1 MFDPSDSRV
10 VAVLGPTNTGKTYLA
25 IERMLGHHSGMIG
38 FPLRLLARE
47 NYDRVVK
54 IKGAS
59 RVALVT
65 GEEKIVPPG
74 ATYFMCTVE
83 SMPVDRDVDFLAID
97 EIQLCADAER
107 GHIFTDRLLH
117 ARGRNET
124 MFLGAETMRPLMKKL
139 VPDAVFEQ
147 RPRFS
152 KLSYA
157 GEKKITRLPPR
168 SAVVTFSAT
177 DVYAMAELLRRQRGG
192 TAVVLGALSP
202 RTRNA
207 QVGMFEAGEVDYLVA
222 TDAIGMGLNLN
233 LDHVAFARLRKFDG
247 RIPRQLTAAEIG
259 QIAGRAGRHM
269 NDGTFGT
276 TADAGPLPSE
286 LIEVVE
292 THDFEMLRHV
302 VWRNRELDMSSP
314 KALQKSL
321 QQRPPLPEMLRVRD
335 SEDLAALIS
344 LSQDKEVLE
353 LATNPA
359 AMRLLWDVCQVPDFR
374 KILSDHHS
382 RLLGRIFKYLAADG
396 ARLPDDWVAA
406 QIARID
412 RIDGDIDSLVSRIA
426 DIRTWTYISH
436 RGDWLED
443 AAGWQQKA
451 RAIEDRLSDA
461 LHERLTQRFVDKR
474 AMVLARR
481 NEGVEPLATIVA
493 SGEVMIE
500 GESLGRLRGFRFDLD
515 AAVSPD
521 HARASL
527 AAVRD
532 VLAGEIPQRIV
543 KFEQDNDGS
552 FLLDREGKLTWRGA
566 EVGRIT
572 AGETVLAPS
581 VEIAASDYLDGP
593 GRERLRQRLV
603 AWLNRH
609 LRAQLKP
616 LFGLNA
622 PELSGSARGVA
633 YQMIEALGLIP
644 RHAVARQISA
654 LSKADRKVLAELGVR
669 IGRESIFMP
678 ALLNPKTAGLR
689 SVLWATFAGLPVA
702 DLAGPGYEAPA
713 PQADAAPQGDSGSE
727 PEAGTRANSE
737 PEEVSEPEA
746 TSEALAASET
756 PADSALEVAQESAA
770 EMPADAAAD
779 SSADPILADPVEAV
793 PISADPA
800 SDAAGDD
807 AAAAGEAPASGE
819 AIAAEAAADQTAE
832 KEAAQPSKSAPAVRK
847 EPDFGLPHDGMLARS
862 DKRSGRFFQAIG
874 YRRFANRSGDAVL
887 IKADALERVSNEAHK
902 LAKEGAFALT
912 QGLRSRGKC
921 GDALLEILLP
931 AIRFQRSRSEDGA
944 LAFVRKS
951 RKTETRNAGGP
962 DGRPDGRSEGKS
974 DARPD
979 GKRRGRGK
987 PRSESP
993 APAGEVA
1000 AAAMGADGTG
1010 SGDAKASRR
1019 NRGGRSRTQ
1028 KFDSQK
1034 SGNQNAAHKKSAQS
1048 NSGQTKSGQA
1058 KSGHK
1063 TAGNTRRSK
1072 PADRMDPDSP
1082 FAVLRNMSFSK

>member
-1 MFDPSDSRV
+1 MFHRSDSRV

-54 IKGAS
+54 IKGAAK
-59 RVALVT
+59 VALVT

-83 SMPVDRDVDFLAID
+83 SMPVDRPVDFLAID
-97 EIQLCADAER
+97 EIQLCADGER

-139 VPDAVFEQ
+139 VPDAEFET

-168 SAVVTFSAT
+168 SAVVAFSAT
-177 DVYAMAELLRRQRGG
+177 EVYGMAELLRRQRGG

-233 LDHVAFARLRKFDG
+233 LDHVAFAKLRKFDG
-247 RIPRQLTAAEIG
+247 RIPRNLTAAEIG

-276 TADAGPLPSE
+276 TADAGPLPAE

-292 THDFEMLRHV
+292 SHAFETLRHV
-302 VWRNRELDMSSP
+302 FWRNRELDMSSP

-321 QQRPPLPEMLRVRD
+321 QQRPPMAEMLRVRD

-344 LSQDKEVLE
+344 LSQDKEVLD
-353 LATNPA
+353 LACNPA

-436 RGDWLED
+436 RSDWLED
-443 AAGWQQKA
+443 ATGWQQKA
-451 RAIEDRLSDA
+451 RGIEDRLSDA

-474 AMVLARR
+474 AMILARR

-493 SGEVMIE
+493 SGEVMVE
-500 GESLGRLRGFRFDLD
+500 GESLGRLKGFRFDLD
-515 AAVSPD
+515 EAVSPD

-527 AAVRD
+527 ATVRAV
-532 VLAGEIPQRIV
+532 LTTEIPQRIL

-552 FLLDREGKLTWRGA
+552 FLLDRAGNLTWRGA

-572 AGETVLAPS
+572 AGETVLTPN
-581 VEIAASDYLDGP
+581 VEVAASDYVDGP

-622 PELSGSARGVA
+622 PELSGAARGVA
-633 YQMIEALGLIP
+633 YQLIEALGLIP
-644 RHAVARQISA
+644 RHAVARQIA
-654 LSKADRKVLAELGVR
+654 DLSKPDRKTLGDLGVR
-669 IGRESIFMP
+669 IGRESVFLP
-678 ALLNPKTAGLR
+678 SLLNPKTAGLR
-689 SVLWATFAGLPVA
+689 GVLWATFTNAAIDELKGPV
-702 DLAGPGYEAPA
+702 YEIPVPVKEAA
-713 PQADAAPQGDSGSE
+713 SQETAATNDAAAKDS
-727 PEAGTRANSE
+727 
-737 PEEVSEPEA
+737 VSEDPIPQEPTA
-746 TSEALAASET
+746 ET
-756 PADSALEVAQESAA
+756 PAAEQSAAQEPQVEGTVAEAGAEVSQAVATEVAAQAEEAPQTPEQESAKT
-770 EMPADAAAD
+770 
-779 SSADPILADPVEAV
+779 
-793 PISADPA
+793 
-800 SDAAGDD
+800 
-807 AAAAGEAPASGE
+807 
-819 AIAAEAAADQTAE
+819 AAE
-832 KEAAQPSKSAPAVRK
+832 PAPRK
-847 EPDFGLPHDGMLARS
+847 EPDFNLPADGRLARN
-862 DKRSGRFFQAIG
+862 DRRSGRFFQAIG
-874 YRRFANRSGDAVL
+874 FRRFAKRSGEAVVM
-887 IKADALERVSNEAHK
+887 KADALERVSNEAHK
-902 LAKEGAFALT
+902 LAKAGPFAIT
-912 QGLRSRGKC
+912 DGLKSRGKC
-921 GDALLEILLP
+921 DDALLEILLP
-931 AIRFQRSRSEDGA
+931 AIRFQSSRNEDGSVTYIRRPRKPAGARDGSQKGAKTAAEGTAGDSGRDTAAEIAKGKPPRRQKNAGQRSGREKPGGETSGSEKSARQRSRNGKPGA
-944 LAFVRKS
+944 QNQAHKNTGQ
-951 RKTETRNAGGP
+951 KNAGNKRNA
-962 DGRPDGRSEGKS
+962 
-974 DARPD
+974 
-979 GKRRGRGK
+979 
-987 PRSESP
+987 
-993 APAGEVA
+993 
-1000 AAAMGADGTG
+1000 
-1010 SGDAKASRR
+1010 
-1019 NRGGRSRTQ
+1019 
-1028 KFDSQK
+1028 
-1034 SGNQNAAHKKSAQS
+1034 KSA
-1048 NSGQTKSGQA
+1048 A
-1058 KSGHK
+1058 
-1063 TAGNTRRSK
+1063 RI
-1072 PADRMDPDSP
+1072 DPDSP

>member
-54 IKGAS
+54 IKGAG

-74 ATYFMCTVE
+74 ATYFLCTVE
-83 SMPVDRDVDFLAID
+83 SMPVDRPVDFLAVD

-139 VPDAVFEQ
+139 VPDAEFQ
-147 RPRFS
+147 TRPRFS

-157 GEKKITRLPPR
+157 GEKKITRLPLR
-168 SAVVTFSAT
+168 SAVVAFSAT
-177 DVYAMAELLRRQRGG
+177 EVYGMAELLRRQRGG

-247 RIPRQLTAAEIG
+247 RVPRQLTAAEVG

-276 TADAGPLPSE
+276 TADAGPLPAE
-286 LIEVVE
+286 MIEVVE

-302 VWRNRELDMSSP
+302 FWRNRTLDMSSP

-321 QQRPPLPEMLRVRD
+321 QERPPMAEMFRVRD

-344 LSQDKEVLE
+344 ISQDQEVLD
-353 LATNPA
+353 LASHPA
-359 AMRLLWDVCQVPDFR
+359 AVRLLWDVCQVPDFR

-382 RLLGRIFKYLAADG
+382 RLLSRIFKYLASDSAC
-396 ARLPDDWVAA
+396 LPDDWVAA

-443 AAGWQQKA
+443 AAEWQQKA
-451 RAIEDRLSDA
+451 RSIEDRLSDA
-461 LHERLTQRFVDKR
+461 LHERLTQRFVDRR

-493 SGEVMIE
+493 SGEVLVE

-515 AAVSPD
+515 EAVSPD

-527 AAVRD
+527 AAVRG
-532 VLAGEIPQRIV
+532 VLATEIPQRIL

-552 FLLDREGKLTWRGA
+552 FLLDRQGDLTWRGA

-572 AGETVLAPS
+572 AGETIITPG
-581 VEIAASDYLDGP
+581 VEIATSDYLDGP
-593 GRERLRQRLV
+593 GRERLRQRLS
-603 AWLNRH
+603 AWLSRH

-616 LFGLNA
+616 LFGLDSTD
-622 PELSGSARGVA
+622 LSGSARGVA

-644 RHAVARQISA
+644 RHAVARQIA
-654 LSKADRKVLAELGVR
+654 DLSKADRKVLAELGVR

-678 ALLNPKTAGLR
+678 ALLNPKTAVLR
-689 SVLWATFAGLPVA
+689 SVLWATFAGVQVA
-702 DLAGPGYEAPA
+702 DLRGPGYEPPAVPEPEAPA
-713 PQADAAPQGDSGSE
+713 GTTSELLADAAPVASEVETISADGSAIVAG
-727 PEAGTRANSE
+727 EAASDD
-737 PEEVSEPEA
+737 A
-746 TSEALAASET
+746 TSETPSAPAAA
-756 PADSALEVAQESAA
+756 PAVSAA
-770 EMPADAAAD
+770 GVETDADADNDTGTAGAATSEDTLAKGERDAAALVVK
-779 SSADPILADPVEAV
+779 PE
-793 PISADPA
+793 
-800 SDAAGDD
+800 
-807 AAAAGEAPASGE
+807 
-819 AIAAEAAADQTAE
+819 TA
-832 KEAAQPSKSAPAVRK
+832 QRK
-847 EPDFGLPHDGMLARS
+847 EPDFGLPHDGLLSRA

-887 IKADALERVSNEAHK
+887 IKADAVERVSNEAHK
-902 LAKEGAFALT
+902 LAKDGAFALT
-912 QGLRSRGKC
+912 DGLRSRGKC
-921 GDALLEILLP
+921 SDAVLEILLP
-931 AIRFQRSRSEDGA
+931 AIRFQRSRAEDGT
-944 LAFVRKS
+944 LAFVRRS
-951 RKTETRNAGGP
+951 RKTGARDAGGP
-962 DGRPDGRSEGKS
+962 EGKPERPRRGKGKGKGKVQAESAGKTPQADVGTAAGDDPGAARAKPPRKNRDGRAQAGNRKNAGDKPGRNS
-974 DARPD
+974 
-979 GKRRGRGK
+979 
-987 PRSESP
+987 SP
-993 APAGEVA
+993 
-1000 AAAMGADGTG
+1000 
-1010 SGDAKASRR
+1010 
-1019 NRGGRSRTQ
+1019 Q
-1028 KFDSQK
+1028 K
-1034 SGNQNAAHKKSAQS
+1034 NM
-1048 NSGQTKSGQA
+1048 
-1058 KSGHK
+1058 GHK
-1063 TAGNTRRSK
+1063 RRSK
-1072 PADRMDPDSP
+1072 PAERMDPDSP
-1082 FAVLRNMSFSK
+1082 FAVLRNLSFNK

>member
-1 MFDPSDSRV
+1 MFDRSDSRV

-59 RVALVT
+59 KVALVT

-74 ATYFMCTVE
+74 ASYFMCTVE
-83 SMPVDRDVDFLAID
+83 SMPVDRAVDFLAID

-107 GHIFTDRLLH
+107 GHVFTDRLLH

-124 MFLGAETMRPLMKKL
+124 MFLGAESMRPLVKKL
-139 VPDAVFEQ
+139 VPEAVFEQ

-233 LDHVAFARLRKFDG
+233 LDHVAFAKLRKFDG

-276 TADAGPLPSE
+276 TADAGSLPPE

-302 VWRNRELDMSSP
+302 VWRNRALDMSSP
-314 KALQKSL
+314 RALQKSL
-321 QQRPPLPEMLRVRD
+321 QQRPPMPEMLRVRD
-335 SEDLAALIS
+335 AEDLAALIS
-344 LSQDKEVLE
+344 LGQDEEVVD
-353 LATNPA
+353 LARNPA

-382 RLLGRIFKYLAADG
+382 RLLGRIFKYLASDG

-406 QIARID
+406 QIVRID

-481 NEGVEPLATIVA
+481 NEGVKPLATIVA
-493 SGEVMIE
+493 SGEVMVE

-515 AAVSPD
+515 EAVSPD

-532 VLAGEIPQRIV
+532 VLATEIPQRIL

-552 FLLDREGKLTWRGA
+552 FLLDREGNLTWRGA
-566 EVGRIT
+566 DVGRIT
-572 AGETVLAPS
+572 AGETVLTPS
-581 VEIAASDYLDGP
+581 VEVESSDYLDGP

-616 LFGLNA
+616 LFGLDTS
-622 PELSGSARGVA
+622 ELSGAARGVA

-644 RHAVARQISA
+644 RHAVARQIADLSKTDRKA
-654 LSKADRKVLAELGVR
+654 LSDLGVR

-689 SVLWATFAGLPVA
+689 AVLWGTFAGVAMA
-702 DLAGPGYEAPA
+702 DLKGPPLKLPESPEVAVTP
-713 PQADAAPQGDSGSE
+713 DAAVVEEQ
-727 PEAGTRANSE
+727 A
-737 PEEVSEPEA
+737 PEES
-746 TSEALAASET
+746 
-756 PADSALEVAQESAA
+756 
-770 EMPADAAAD
+770 
-779 SSADPILADPVEAV
+779 
-793 PISADPA
+793 
-800 SDAAGDD
+800 
-807 AAAAGEAPASGE
+807 
-819 AIAAEAAADQTAE
+819 AE
-832 KEAAQPSKSAPAVRK
+832 KEAAPVKEAAQVADEAVAAIPSEAVSEAPVPEETVAEVSVEADAASDATPVATPEPAPRK
-847 EPDFGLPHDGMLARS
+847 DADFNLPADGMLSRGDRRS
-862 DKRSGRFFQAIG
+862 ARFFQAIG
-874 YRRFANRSGDAVL
+874 YRRFANRAGDAVL
-887 IKADALERVSNEAHK
+887 MKADALERVSNEAHK
-902 LAKEGAFALT
+902 LVKEGAFTLT
-912 QGLRSRGKC
+912 DGLKSRGKC
-921 GDALLEILLP
+921 DEAVLEILLP
-931 AIRFQRSRSEDGA
+931 AIRFQSSRTEDGTVS
-944 LAFVRKS
+944 FVRRT
-951 RKTETRNAGGP
+951 RKP
-962 DGRPDGRSEGKS
+962 DAAKEGKAEGKS
-974 DARPD
+974 S
-979 GKRRGRGK
+979 RRGAGK
-987 PRSESP
+987 AQSKSTVASHSAEGE
-993 APAGEVA
+993 AGEVR
-1000 AAAMGADGTG
+1000 
-1010 SGDAKASRR
+1010 AKPSRR
-1019 NRGGRSRTQ
+1019 NRGGP
-1028 KFDSQK
+1028 SQSENRK
-1034 SGNQNAAHKKSAQS
+1034 SSANKSAPNKSSGNNAGSKRSA
-1048 NSGQTKSGQA
+1048 
-1058 KSGHK
+1058 
-1063 TAGNTRRSK
+1063 K
-1072 PADRMDPDSP
+1072 PARMDPDSP

>member
-1 MFDPSDSRV
+1 MFERSDSRV

-74 ATYFMCTVE
+74 ASYFMCTVE
-83 SMPVDRDVDFLAID
+83 SMPVDRAVDFLAID

-124 MFLGAETMRPLMKKL
+124 MFLGAESMRPLVKKL

-233 LDHVAFARLRKFDG
+233 LDHVAFAKLRKFDG

-276 TADAGPLPSE
+276 TAGAGPLPPE

-292 THDFEMLRHV
+292 THSFEMLRHV
-302 VWRNRELDMSSP
+302 VWRNRELDMSGP

-321 QQRPPLPEMLRVRD
+321 QQRPPMPEMLRVRD
-335 SEDLAALIS
+335 SEDLAALTS
-344 LSQDKEVLE
+344 LSQDKEVLD
-353 LATNPA
+353 LARNPA

-382 RLLGRIFKYLAADG
+382 RLLGRMFKYLAADG

-406 QIARID
+406 QISRID
-412 RIDGDIDSLVSRIA
+412 RTDGDIDSLVSRIA

-481 NEGVEPLATIVA
+481 NEGEKPLATIVA
-493 SGEVMIE
+493 SGEVMVE

-515 AAVSPD
+515 EAVSPD

-532 VLAGEIPQRIV
+532 VLVTEIPQRIL

-552 FLLDREGKLTWRGA
+552 FLLDREGNLTWRGA

-572 AGETVLAPS
+572 AGETVLAPN
-581 VEIAASDYLDGP
+581 VEVGSSDYLDGP

-616 LFGLNA
+616 LFGLDG
-622 PELSGSARGVA
+622 PELSGAARGVA

-644 RHAVARQISA
+644 RHAVARQIADLSKTDRKA
-654 LSKADRKVLAELGVR
+654 LSDLGVR

-689 SVLWATFAGLPVA
+689 AVLWGTFAGVAMA
-702 DLAGPGYEAPA
+702 DLKGPVLEVPA
-713 PQADAAPQGDSGSE
+713 VSE
-727 PEAGTRANSE
+727 VPEAVG
-737 PEEVSEPEA
+737 
-746 TSEALAASET
+746 
-756 PADSALEVAQESAA
+756 VARE
-770 EMPADAAAD
+770 
-779 SSADPILADPVEAV
+779 
-793 PISADPA
+793 
-800 SDAAGDD
+800 
-807 AAAAGEAPASGE
+807 
-819 AIAAEAAADQTAE
+819 AEAAASKEPAPQEPVIESAAVAVTENATAE
-832 KEAAQPSKSAPAVRK
+832 ALQAASEGSATEETVTEVSVSAEAALDAAPAPAPAPRK
-847 EPDFGLPHDGMLARS
+847 DVDFNLPEDGLLARG
-862 DKRSGRFFQAIG
+862 DKRSARFFQAIG
-874 YRRFANRSGDAVL
+874 FRRFANRSGDAVL

-902 LAKEGAFALT
+902 LVKEGAFAIT
-912 QGLRSRGKC
+912 DGLKSRGKC
-921 GDALLEILLP
+921 GEAVLEILLP
-931 AIRFQRSRSEDGA
+931 AIRFQSSRGEDGT
-944 LAFVRKS
+944 LNFVRRT
-951 RKTETRNAGGP
+951 RKPEA
-962 DGRPDGRSEGKS
+962 SKEGK
-974 DARPD
+974 AERKP
-979 GKRRGRGK
+979 GRRETGK
-987 PRSESP
+987 PRSKSP
-993 APAGEVA
+993 AGAATAPSAEGESQNAG
-1000 AAAMGADGTG
+1000 T
-1010 SGDAKASRR
+1010 KPSRR
-1019 NRGGRSRTQ
+1019 SRDTQSQSGNRKAGANKPAHS
-1028 KFDSQK
+1028 K
-1034 SGNQNAAHKKSAQS
+1034 SGNN
-1048 NSGQTKSGQA
+1048 N
-1058 KSGHK
+1058 
-1063 TAGNTRRSK
+1063 AGNKRSAK
-1072 PADRMDPDSP
+1072 PAARMDPDSP

>member
-1 MFDPSDSRV
+1 MFHRSDSRV

-54 IKGAS
+54 IKGAAK
-59 RVALVT
+59 VALVT

-74 ATYFMCTVE
+74 ATYFLCTVE
-83 SMPVDRDVDFLAID
+83 SMPVDRPVDFLAID
-97 EIQLCADAER
+97 EIQLCADGER

-139 VPDAVFEQ
+139 VPDAEFET

-168 SAVVTFSAT
+168 SAVVAFSAT
-177 DVYAMAELLRRQRGG
+177 EVYGMAELLRRQRGG

-247 RIPRQLTAAEIG
+247 RIPRNLTAAEIG

-276 TADAGPLPSE
+276 TADAGPLPAE

-292 THDFEMLRHV
+292 THEFETLRHV

-344 LSQDKEVLE
+344 LSQDKEVLD
-353 LATNPA
+353 LAGNPA

-406 QIARID
+406 QISRID

-436 RGDWLED
+436 RSDWLED

-451 RAIEDRLSDA
+451 RGIEDRLSDA

-481 NEGVEPLATIVA
+481 KEGVEPLATIVA
-493 SGEVMIE
+493 SGEVMVE
-500 GESLGRLRGFRFDLD
+500 GESLGRLKGFRFDLD
-515 AAVSPD
+515 EAVSPD

-527 AAVRD
+527 AAVRA
-532 VLAGEIPQRIV
+532 VLTTEIPQRIL

-552 FLLDREGKLTWRGA
+552 FLLDRAGNLTWRGA

-572 AGETVLAPS
+572 AGETVLTPN
-581 VEIAASDYLDGP
+581 VEVAASDYLDGP
-593 GRERLRQRLV
+593 GRERLRLRLV

-616 LFGLNA
+616 LFGLDT

-633 YQMIEALGLIP
+633 YQLIEALGLIP
-644 RHAVARQISA
+644 RHAVARQIA
-654 LSKADRKVLAELGVR
+654 DLSKADRKSLGDLGVR
-669 IGRESIFMP
+669 IGRESVFLP

-689 SVLWATFAGLPVA
+689 GVLWATFANTAVGDLKGPVYEVPEPTKE
-702 DLAGPGYEAPA
+702 AGPQE
-713 PQADAAPQGDSGSE
+713 AAPKGPMKPPPKPPTKLLRQKLLRKRPMLSNPAHRTPRRMSPWPKLKQAFLKLRPPRPHPRLNPRLNPRRKKQPRHQNRKAQRSHGRSLRPRRGKSRISICRRTDGW
-727 PEAGTRANSE
+727 RATTGARA
-737 PEEVSEPEA
+737 VSFRPSA
-746 TSEALAASET
+746 SAAS
-756 PADSALEVAQESAA
+756 PSVQG
-770 EMPADAAAD
+770 
-779 SSADPILADPVEAV
+779 EAV
-793 PISADPA
+793 
-800 SDAAGDD
+800 
-807 AAAAGEAPASGE
+807 
-819 AIAAEAAADQTAE
+819 
-832 KEAAQPSKSAPAVRK
+832 
-847 EPDFGLPHDGMLARS
+847 LM
-862 DKRSGRFFQAIG
+862 
-874 YRRFANRSGDAVL
+874 
-887 IKADALERVSNEAHK
+887 KADALERVSNEAHK
-902 LAKEGAFALT
+902 LAKAGPFAIT
-912 QGLRSRGKC
+912 DGIEIARQVRRRPA
-921 GDALLEILLP
+921 GDPAAGDPLSKLP
-931 AIRFQRSRSEDGA
+931 ERRR
-944 LAFVRKS
+944 VRHLHPAPPQ
-951 RKTETRNAGGP
+951 TR
-962 DGRPDGRSEGKS
+962 RRE
-974 DARPD
+974 
-979 GKRRGRGK
+979 RRGSKGYSVR
-987 PRSESP
+987 
-993 APAGEVA
+993 
-1000 AAAMGADGTG
+1000 
-1010 SGDAKASRR
+1010 SRR
-1019 NRGGRSRTQ
+1019 NR
-1028 KFDSQK
+1028 
-1034 SGNQNAAHKKSAQS
+1034 
-1048 NSGQTKSGQA
+1048 
-1058 KSGHK
+1058 
-1063 TAGNTRRSK
+1063 
-1072 PADRMDPDSP
+1072 
-1082 FAVLRNMSFSK
+1082 

>member
-1 MFDPSDSRV
+1 MGS
-10 VAVLGPTNTGKTYLA
+10 TNTGKTYLA

-54 IKGAS
+54 IKGAAK
-59 RVALVT
+59 VALVT

-74 ATYFMCTVE
+74 AVYFMCTVE
-83 SMPVDRDVDFLAID
+83 SMPVDRAVDFLAID
-97 EIQLCADAER
+97 EIQLCADSER

-124 MFLGAETMRPLMKKL
+124 MFLGAESMRPLVKKL
-139 VPDAVFEQ
+139 VPDAEFEQ

-168 SAVVTFSAT
+168 SAVVAFSAT
-177 DVYAMAELLRRQRGG
+177 EVYGMAELLRRQRGG

-233 LDHVAFARLRKFDG
+233 LDHVAFAKLRKFDG
-247 RIPRQLTAAEIG
+247 RNPRRLTAAEIG

-276 TADAGPLPSE
+276 TADAGPLPA
-286 LIEVVE
+286 EVVE
-292 THDFEMLRHV
+292 VVESHNFDMLRHV
-302 VWRNRELDMSSP
+302 FWRSRDLDMSNPS
-314 KALQKSL
+314 ALQKSL
-321 QQRPPLPEMLRVRD
+321 QQRPPLSEMLRVRD

-353 LATNPA
+353 RANNPA

-382 RLLGRIFKYLAADG
+382 RLLGRLFKYLASDE
-396 ARLPDDWVAA
+396 ARLPDDWVAG
-406 QIARID
+406 QISRID

-443 AAGWQQKA
+443 AASWQQKA

-461 LHERLTQRFVDKR
+461 LHERLTQRFVDKK

-481 NEGVEPLATIVA
+481 KEGERPLAAIVA
-493 SGEVMIE
+493 SGEVMVE

-515 AAVSPD
+515 EAVSPD

-532 VLAGEIPQRIV
+532 VLATEIPQRIL

-552 FLLDREGKLTWRGA
+552 FLLDRDGNLTWRGA
-566 EVGRIT
+566 GVGRIA
-572 AGETVLAPS
+572 AGETILTPNVEVAPS
-581 VEIAASDYLDGP
+581 EYLDGP

-603 AWLNRH
+603 AWLTRH

-616 LFGLNA
+616 LFGLDGS
-622 PELSGSARGVA
+622 ELSGSARGVA

-644 RHAVARQISA
+644 RHAVARQIA
-654 LSKADRKVLAELGVR
+654 DLSKADRKALSDLGVR

-689 SVLWATFAGLPVA
+689 AVLWGTFAGVAMADLKGLPLLKTPAEPEVVAAKESVTEEPASEKPNEEYLAAAVTESTAAESSEGAPEEPVA
-702 DLAGPGYEAPA
+702 ELSVSGGDLAKPETESAPA
-713 PQADAAPQGDSGSE
+713 PS
-727 PEAGTRANSE
+727 
-737 PEEVSEPEA
+737 
-746 TSEALAASET
+746 
-756 PADSALEVAQESAA
+756 
-770 EMPADAAAD
+770 
-779 SSADPILADPVEAV
+779 
-793 PISADPA
+793 
-800 SDAAGDD
+800 
-807 AAAAGEAPASGE
+807 
-819 AIAAEAAADQTAE
+819 
-832 KEAAQPSKSAPAVRK
+832 KEAEFNLP
-847 EPDFGLPHDGMLARS
+847 EDGLLARG
-862 DKRSGRFFQAIG
+862 DRRSARFFQAIG
-874 YRRFANRSGDAVL
+874 FRRFANRSGDAVL
-887 IKADALERVSNEAHK
+887 MKADALERVSNEAHK
-902 LAKEGAFALT
+902 LAKEGAFAIT
-912 QGLRSRGKC
+912 DGLKSRGKC
-921 GDALLEILLP
+921 GNALLEILLP
-931 AIRFQRSRSEDGA
+931 AIRFQSRRVEDGTVTFVRRSRKPEIG
-944 LAFVRKS
+944 KEGE
-951 RKTETRNAGGP
+951 TE
-962 DGRPDGRSEGKS
+962 GRPGRRSTGTPQSKALSGAVAVQTTEGENANSRRAHKSKSEG
-974 DARPD
+974 A
-979 GKRRGRGK
+979 GAK
-987 PRSESP
+987 PP
-993 APAGEVA
+993 G
-1000 AAAMGADGTG
+1000 
-1010 SGDAKASRR
+1010 R
-1019 NRGGRSRTQ
+1019 NRGAKSQSGSRKPGANKSTHT
-1028 KFDSQK
+1028 K
-1034 SGNQNAAHKKSAQS
+1034 SGNS
-1048 NSGQTKSGQA
+1048 N
-1058 KSGHK
+1058 
-1063 TAGNTRRSK
+1063 AGNKRSSK
-1072 PADRMDPDSP
+1072 PAARMDPDSP

>member
-54 IKGAS
+54 IKGAA

-65 GEEKIVPPG
+65 GEEKIVPRG
-74 ATYFMCTVE
+74 AIYFLCTVE
-83 SMPVDRDVDFLAID
+83 SMPVDRPVDFLAID

-139 VPDAVFEQ
+139 VPDAEFQ
-147 RPRFS
+147 TRPRFS
-152 KLSYA
+152 RLSYA

-168 SAVVTFSAT
+168 SAVVAFSAT
-177 DVYAMAELLRRQRGG
+177 EVYGMAELLRRQRGG

-247 RIPRQLTAAEIG
+247 RVPRQLTAAEVG

-276 TADAGPLPSE
+276 TADAGPLPAE
-286 LIEVVE
+286 MIEVVE

-302 VWRNRELDMSSP
+302 VWRNRQLNMSSP

-344 LSQDKEVLE
+344 LSQDQEVLE
-353 LATNPA
+353 RATDPA

-382 RLLGRIFKYLAADG
+382 RLLGRIFKYLASDA
-396 ARLPDDWVAA
+396 ACLPEDWVAA

-461 LHERLTQRFVDKR
+461 LHERLTQRFVDRR

-500 GESLGRLRGFRFDLD
+500 GEALGRLRGFRFDLD
-515 AAVSPD
+515 ESVSPD

-527 AAVRD
+527 AAVRG
-532 VLAGEIPQRIV
+532 VLATEIPQRIV

-552 FLLDREGKLTWRGA
+552 FLLDRQGNLTWRGA
-566 EVGRIT
+566 EVGRIA
-572 AGETVLAPS
+572 AGETIVTPN

-593 GRERLRQRLV
+593 GRERLRQRLT
-603 AWLNRH
+603 AWLSRH

-616 LFGLNA
+616 LFGLDSSD
-622 PELSGSARGVA
+622 LSGSARGVA

-644 RHAVARQISA
+644 RHAVARQIA
-654 LSKADRKVLAELGVR
+654 DLSKADRKVLADLGVR

-689 SVLWATFAGLPVA
+689 SVLWATFAGVPVA
-702 DLAGPGYEAPA
+702 DLKGPGYAPPPISEPEPSA
-713 PQADAAPQGDSGSE
+713 VTDSEPPADAAPAASGAEAASADA
-727 PEAGTRANSE
+727 PEAVSGEAAAPQE
-737 PEEVSEPEA
+737 AVSEAPVA
-746 TSEALAASET
+746 PAVAPAA
-756 PADSALEVAQESAA
+756 PVVL
-770 EMPADAAAD
+770 
-779 SSADPILADPVEAV
+779 ADPIEAREGSSEDS
-793 PISADPA
+793 PAKDEKDPA
-800 SDAAGDD
+800 AVAVKS
-807 AAAAGEAPASGE
+807 E
-819 AIAAEAAADQTAE
+819 
-832 KEAAQPSKSAPAVRK
+832 SAPRP
-847 EPDFGLPHDGMLARS
+847 EPDFGLPHDGLLSRS

-912 QGLRSRGKC
+912 DGLRSRGNC
-921 GDALLEILLP
+921 GDAVLEILLP
-931 AIRFQRSRSEDGA
+931 AIRFQRSRAEDGA
-944 LAFVRKS
+944 LAFVRRS
-951 RKTETRNAGGP
+951 RKTGARDAGGP
-962 DGRPDGRSEGKS
+962 EGKPERARRGKGRAQPESAGKTAQADAGAVVEDDSGAARTRTKPPRKSRDGRP
-974 DARPD
+974 
-979 GKRRGRGK
+979 
-987 PRSESP
+987 
-993 APAGEVA
+993 
-1000 AAAMGADGTG
+1000 
-1010 SGDAKASRR
+1010 
-1019 NRGGRSRTQ
+1019 Q
-1028 KFDSQK
+1028 
-1034 SGNQNAAHKKSAQS
+1034 SGNRKNAGDKSAR
-1048 NSGQTKSGQA
+1048 KSSPQKNMGG
-1058 KSGHK
+1058 K
-1063 TAGNTRRSK
+1063 RRSK
-1072 PADRMDPDSP
+1072 PEDRMDPDSP
-1082 FAVLRNMSFSK
+1082 FAVLRNMSFNK

>member
-1 MFDPSDSRV
+1 MFDRSDSRV

-54 IKGAS
+54 IKGAAK
-59 RVALVT
+59 VALVT

-83 SMPVDRDVDFLAID
+83 SMPVGREVDFLAID

-117 ARGRNET
+117 ARGRHET
-124 MFLGAETMRPLMKKL
+124 MFLGAESMRPLVKKL
-139 VPDAVFEQ
+139 VPGAVFEQ

-233 LDHVAFARLRKFDG
+233 LDHVAFAKLRKFDG
-247 RIPRQLTAAEIG
+247 RVPRQLTAAEIG

-276 TADAGPLPSE
+276 TADAGSLPPE
-286 LIEVVE
+286 LVEVVE
-292 THDFEMLRHV
+292 THNFEMLHHV
-302 VWRNRELDMSSP
+302 VWRNRDLDMSSP

-344 LSQDKEVLE
+344 LSQDQEVLD
-353 LATNPA
+353 LAGNPA

-443 AAGWQQKA
+443 AAEWQQKA
-451 RAIEDRLSDA
+451 GAIEDRLSDA

-481 NEGVEPLATIVA
+481 NEGVKPLATIVA
-493 SGEVMIE
+493 SGEVMVE

-515 AAVSPD
+515 EAVSPD

-532 VLAGEIPQRIV
+532 VLATEIPQRIL

-552 FLLDREGKLTWRGA
+552 FLLDREGNLTWRGA
-566 EVGRIT
+566 EVGRIS
-572 AGETVLAPS
+572 AGETVLTPS
-581 VEIAASDYLDGP
+581 VEVASSDYVDGP

-616 LFGLNA
+616 LFGLDG

-644 RHAVARQISA
+644 RHAVVRQIADLSKVDRKA
-654 LSKADRKVLAELGVR
+654 LSDLGVR

-689 SVLWATFAGLPVA
+689 AVLWGTFAGVAMA
-702 DLAGPGYEAPA
+702 DLKGPALKAPDAPGEPEAAIAEKVTPEETVTESEIAAGPESAAVETSEGAPEEPAADTAVSAQEAPA
-713 PQADAAPQGDSGSE
+713 AAPE
-727 PEAGTRANSE
+727 
-737 PEEVSEPEA
+737 
-746 TSEALAASET
+746 AAS
-756 PADSALEVAQESAA
+756 VATA
-770 EMPADAAAD
+770 EP
-779 SSADPILADPVEAV
+779 
-793 PISADPA
+793 
-800 SDAAGDD
+800 
-807 AAAAGEAPASGE
+807 APAPR
-819 AIAAEAAADQTAE
+819 
-832 KEAAQPSKSAPAVRK
+832 KEA
-847 EPDFGLPHDGMLARS
+847 DFNLPEDGLLARG
-862 DKRSGRFFQAIG
+862 DRRSARFFQAVG

-887 IKADALERVSNEAHK
+887 MKADALERVSNEAHK
-902 LAKEGAFALT
+902 LVKEGAFAIT
-912 QGLRSRGKC
+912 DGLKSRGKC
-921 GDALLEILLP
+921 GDAVLQILLP
-931 AIRFQRSRSEDGA
+931 AIRFESSRAEDGSV
-944 LAFVRKS
+944 AFVRRT
-951 RKTETRNAGGP
+951 RKPEAPKEGKG
-962 DGRPDGRSEGKS
+962 EGKS
-974 DARPD
+974 
-979 GKRRGRGK
+979 GRRGAEKAQSK
-987 PRSESP
+987 PPSD
-993 APAGEVA
+993 A
-1000 AAAMGADGTG
+1000 AAAQSVEGESEGAGT
-1010 SGDAKASRR
+1010 KPSRR
-1019 NRGGRSRTQ
+1019 SRGAQ
-1028 KFDSQK
+1028 SQ
-1034 SGNQNAAHKKSAQS
+1034 SGNRKPGANKPAL
-1048 NSGQTKSGQA
+1048 N
-1058 KSGHK
+1058 K
-1063 TAGNTRRSK
+1063 TGNNNAGNKRSSK
-1072 PADRMDPDSP
+1072 PAARMDPDSP

>member
-1 MFDPSDSRV
+1 MFDRSDSRV

-59 RVALVT
+59 KVALVT

-74 ATYFMCTVE
+74 ASYFMCTVE
-83 SMPVDRDVDFLAID
+83 SMPVDRAVDFLAID

-107 GHIFTDRLLH
+107 GHVFTDRLLH

-124 MFLGAETMRPLMKKL
+124 MFLGAESMRPLVKKL
-139 VPDAVFEQ
+139 VPEAVFEQ

-233 LDHVAFARLRKFDG
+233 LDHVAFAKLRKFDG

-276 TADAGPLPSE
+276 TADAGSLPPE

-302 VWRNRELDMSSP
+302 VWRNRALDMSSP

-321 QQRPPLPEMLRVRD
+321 QQRPPMPEMLRVRD
-335 SEDLAALIS
+335 AEDLAALIS
-344 LSQDKEVLE
+344 LGQDAEVMD
-353 LATNPA
+353 LARHPA

-382 RLLGRIFKYLAADG
+382 RLLGRIFKFLAADG
-396 ARLPDDWVAA
+396 ARLPDDWVAT
-406 QIARID
+406 QIGRID

-443 AAGWQQKA
+443 AAEWQQKA

-481 NEGVEPLATIVA
+481 NEGVKPLATIVA
-493 SGEVMIE
+493 SGEVMVE

-515 AAVSPD
+515 EAVSPE

-532 VLAGEIPQRIV
+532 VLATEIPQRIL

-552 FLLDREGKLTWRGA
+552 FLLDREGNLTWRGA

-572 AGETVLAPS
+572 AGETVLTPS
-581 VEIAASDYLDGP
+581 VEVASSDYLDGP

-616 LFGLNA
+616 LFGLDA
-622 PELSGSARGVA
+622 SELSGAARGVA

-644 RHAVARQISA
+644 RHAVARQIADLSKTDRKA
-654 LSKADRKVLAELGVR
+654 LSELGVR
-669 IGRESIFMP
+669 IGRESIFIP

-689 SVLWATFAGLPVA
+689 AVLWGTFAGVAMA
-702 DLAGPGYEAPA
+702 DLKGPPLQLSENPEIPGAP
-713 PQADAAPQGDSGSE
+713 
-727 PEAGTRANSE
+727 
-737 PEEVSEPEA
+737 
-746 TSEALAASET
+746 
-756 PADSALEVAQESAA
+756 
-770 EMPADAAAD
+770 
-779 SSADPILADPVEAV
+779 
-793 PISADPA
+793 
-800 SDAAGDD
+800 D
-807 AAAAGEAPASGE
+807 AAAAKERAPEETAE
-819 AIAAEAAADQTAE
+819 QELAAVAAEAAVAVPA
-832 KEAAQPSKSAPAVRK
+832 EAASEAP
-847 EPDFGLPHDGMLARS
+847 RS
-862 DKRSGRFFQAIG
+862 DEALAEVAVEAASDTAPESTPEPAPRKDADFNLPADGLLSRGDRRSARFFQAIG
-874 YRRFANRSGDAVL
+874 YRRFANRAGDAVL
-887 IKADALERVSNEAHK
+887 MKADALERVSNEAHK
-902 LAKEGAFALT
+902 LVKEGAFKLT
-912 QGLRSRGKC
+912 DGLKSRGKC
-921 GDALLEILLP
+921 DDALLEILLP
-931 AIRFQRSRSEDGA
+931 AIRFQSSRAEDGT
-944 LAFVRKS
+944 LSFVRRT
-951 RKTETRNAGGP
+951 RKP
-962 DGRPDGRSEGKS
+962 DAAKEGKA
-974 DARPD
+974 DAKSSRHGA
-979 GKRRGRGK
+979 GKSHSK
-987 PRSESP
+987 PSSATAATPSAEGE
-993 APAGEVA
+993 AGEA
-1000 AAAMGADGTG
+1000 R
-1010 SGDAKASRR
+1010 SKPSRR
-1019 NRGGRSRTQ
+1019 NRGGS
-1028 KFDSQK
+1028 SQSEKRKSSANKSAHSK
-1034 SGNQNAAHKKSAQS
+1034 SGGNN
-1048 NSGQTKSGQA
+1048 
-1058 KSGHK
+1058 
-1063 TAGNTRRSK
+1063 AGNKRSAK
-1072 PADRMDPDSP
+1072 PAARMDPDSP